1 MITVGCLSLSE
12 KVKFQLRGKMNHQNI
27 RRICGNEN
35 WYTAIEHIRNS
46 TKVNASVP
54 YHIFILFC
62 RGKYSDKNLL
72 FGRADGMVFPTA
84 MEVSTTPF
92 ANRMGLPHCSL
103 TWSRGSAVNPI
114 MVLDK
119 AFCSKIWTA
128 TETVTTQIH
137 SYHTTLF

>member
-1 MITVGCLSLSE
+1 MITVGCLRLSE

-27 RRICGNEN
+27 HICGNEN

-62 RGKYSDKNLL
+62 REK
-72 FGRADGMVFPTA
+72 FGRPDGIVFPTA

-92 ANRMGLPHCSL
+92 ANRMGLPHCFL
-103 TWSRGSAVNPI
+103 TWSRGSAGNPI

-128 TETVTTQIH
+128 TETVTTQIP
-137 SYHTTLF
+137 SYHTALF